1 MQVVDNIV
9 HKLSTGRSVGDLR
22 MSKLKKELGNSDTD
36 SRLTTEVGMTP
47 EEARKLLDE
56 VKDGKNIPSY
66 LITIALIFTGDING
80 LDDPR
85 RE

>member
-36 SRLTTEVGMTP
+36 SRLTLG
-47 EEARKLLDE
+47 
-56 VKDGKNIPSY
+56 SWY
-66 LITIALIFTGDING
+66 
-80 LDDPR
+80 DPR
-85 RE
+85 RG

>member
-1 MQVVDNIV
+1 
-9 HKLSTGRSVGDLR
+9 
-22 MSKLKKELGNSDTD
+22 
-36 SRLTTEVGMTP
+36 MTP
-47 EEARKLLDE
+47 AEARKLLNE